1 MILEGLHVVKR
12 TVRAMAFG
20 LVLVLAAGCVSSGT
34 EVDPAKYEAMV
45 IGKTTYNEAIAQL
58 GEADTSTVDGKGE
71 RQLTYLSVK
80 AHARA
85 ESYIPVEGL
94 LVGGA
99 DSKAVSVVLQFDK
112 NGILKD
118 KATSTSKSGVN
129 TGLIN
134 GS

>member
-1 MILEGLHVVKR
+1 MVKQAVR
-12 TVRAMAFG
+12 TMTLGA
-20 LVLVLAAGCVSSGT
+20 VLMLLAGCVSSGT
-34 EVDPAKYEAMV
+34 EVDPAKYDAMV
-45 IGKTTYNEAIAQL
+45 IGKTTYSEAIAQL

-71 RQLTYLSVK
+71 RQLTYLRVK
-80 AHARA
+80 AHARP
-85 ESYIPVEGL
+85 ETYIPVVGL

>member
-1 MILEGLHVVKR
+1 MAWKAAQTVVFGVILLF
-12 TVRAMAFG
+12 T
-20 LVLVLAAGCVSSGT
+20 AGCVSSGT
-34 EVDPAKYEAMV
+34 EVDPAKYEQMV
-45 IGKTTYNEAIAQL
+45 IGKTTYEQAIAQL

-71 RQLTYLSVK
+71 RTLTYLSVK
-80 AHARA
+80 AHARP
-85 ESYIPVEGL
+85 ESYIPVVGL

-112 NGILKD
+112 AGILKD